1 MGERPHGVSGC
12 KLGRRGGDHIL
23 VLDTLGLSAH
33 GGFKVKMSSEQ
44 LSSWVQM
51 DRFLFCTPGFS
62 LLPVFMPSQT

>member
-33 GGFKVKMSSEQ
+33 GGFK
-44 LSSWVQM
+44 
-51 DRFLFCTPGFS
+51 
-62 LLPVFMPSQT
+62 